1 MITHFFEKMPH
12 LVAHVADHHLLTHS
26 PIESAIVYDV
36 DTCIWSTVVCDVDTC
51 TVVCDVNTCVLFI
64 IEQFIV

>member
-12 LVAHVADHHLLTHS
+12 LVAHVTDHHLLTHS

-36 DTCIWSTVVCDVDTC
+36 DTCI
-51 TVVCDVNTCVLFI
+51 
-64 IEQFIV
+64 